1 MESSALQ
8 GADNVCVKTEP
19 REDVHIKHE
28 PTVKAEPLL
37 DYECVKDKPRYENV
51 SIKAEPW
58 CSDVCV
64 KEESLGVSAA
74 HVVCVKEE
82 SLDVSA
88 AHNVCVKDEPRYE
101 SVSIKA
107 EPWWSDMCVKVESL
121 GMTAAEASYTDHAV
135 KDELVLDPVLVER
148 RVRLAPTALN
158 LPIGV
163 KQSCEFVPWRP
174 YLRDCCVKLERL
186 DVDTLLTVTRS
197 VDCKSPT
204 HVYAGRHKNNT
215 VGNLK
220 ANDRGQI
227 PQKKPSENY
236 QCAHCK
242 YATAVKSRLIR
253 HFRKHTNEKTYRC
266 GHCSYA
272 DSDKGRFEVHARNH
286 PGQKPYKCE
295 YCSYASSNAAYL
307 RDHVKQHT
315 AEKPY
320 KCDQCSFA
328 CWKKCK
334 LKVHARKHTGEKP
347 YKCEHCS
354 YTCAQKYYLQIHLKK
369 HTGEKPHKCG
379 HCSYATYYKNCLLL
393 HLHKHIDLTDFCGRI
408 DEMP

>member
-220 ANDRGQI
+220 ANDR
-227 PQKKPSENY
+227 
-236 QCAHCK
+236 A
-242 YATAVKSRLIR
+242 
-253 HFRKHTNEKTYRC
+253 
-266 GHCSYA
+266 
-272 DSDKGRFEVHARNH
+272 
-286 PGQKPYKCE
+286 
-295 YCSYASSNAAYL
+295 L
-307 RDHVKQHT
+307 RDCRT
-315 AEKPY
+315 EY
-320 KCDQCSFA
+320 
-328 CWKKCK
+328 
-334 LKVHARKHTGEKP
+334 TGLI
-347 YKCEHCS
+347 S
-354 YTCAQKYYLQIHLKK
+354 T
-369 HTGEKPHKCG
+369 
-379 HCSYATYYKNCLLL
+379 
-393 HLHKHIDLTDFCGRI
+393 
-408 DEMP
+408 